1 MSLFEDKTELYMM
14 MEVRYFASAS
24 PEIASIIKPFFD
36 NFSYFFLNFSSLLF
50 QLMDCDLHQI
60 IQSKQSLSD
69 MHHKCFAKQ
78 MLEGIKAMHDIG
90 VFREFHL

>member
-1 MSLFEDKTELYMM
+1 
-14 MEVRYFASAS
+14 
-24 PEIASIIKPFFD
+24 
-36 NFSYFFLNFSSLLF
+36 
-50 QLMDCDLHQI
+50 MDCDLHQI

-90 VFREFHL
+90 VFRKFIILLYILRDIEPIWQLNEY

>member
-1 MSLFEDKTELYMM
+1 MM
-14 MEVRYFASAS
+14 MEVSFQFRSTHNVTS
-24 PEIASIIKPFFD
+24 RKICLLLII
-36 NFSYFFLNFSSLLF
+36 SLYQF
-50 QLMDCDLHQI
+50 QQLMDCDLHQI

-90 VFREFHL
+90 VFRKSIIIYNAVQS

>member
-1 MSLFEDKTELYMM
+1 
-14 MEVRYFASAS
+14 
-24 PEIASIIKPFFD
+24 
-36 NFSYFFLNFSSLLF
+36 
-50 QLMDCDLHQI
+50 MDCDLHQI

-90 VFREFHL
+90 VFRKSYLLLTTDHLSFTYTLSLITSTSHSSSCL

>member
-1 MSLFEDKTELYMM
+1 MLRLLQLYFHDQRNILTT
-14 MEVRYFASAS
+14 VT
-24 PEIASIIKPFFD
+24 
-36 NFSYFFLNFSSLLF
+36 FLST

-90 VFREFHL
+90 VFRKS

>member
-1 MSLFEDKTELYMM
+1 
-14 MEVRYFASAS
+14 
-24 PEIASIIKPFFD
+24 
-36 NFSYFFLNFSSLLF
+36 
-50 QLMDCDLHQI
+50 MDCDLHQI

-90 VFREFHL
+90 VFRKYFYFAIFSLFDV

>member
-1 MSLFEDKTELYMM
+1 
-14 MEVRYFASAS
+14 
-24 PEIASIIKPFFD
+24 
-36 NFSYFFLNFSSLLF
+36 
-50 QLMDCDLHQI
+50 MDCDLHQI

-90 VFREFHL
+90 VFRKSWILNYHYFIFEIISVYC

>member
-1 MSLFEDKTELYMM
+1 M
-14 MEVRYFASAS
+14 MEVSFQFRSTHNVTS
-24 PEIASIIKPFFD
+24 RKICLLLII
-36 NFSYFFLNFSSLLF
+36 SLYQF
-50 QLMDCDLHQI
+50 QQLMDCDLHQI

-90 VFREFHL
+90 VFRKFNIICNAVQNLQTVERYDN